1 MCTTYLMHGSR
12 VFLLGNILIL
22 ILTAKP
28 CKNKNVD
35 AKIPIGHSSDLVGL
49 VGPGHWSRAGR
60 SRTANLENQYRP
72 QNCSAS
78 SSYSALNCEIRAI
91 HVITRIDHQL
101 ASLCPFQE
109 NWLLVVNSNHSPMFY
124 GKAIS
129 GVNFSISKMRWWHI
143 WDIAMPPTFRDFSRW
158 IV

>member
-109 NWLLVVNSNHSPMFY
+109 NWLPVVRRGGHTSKILSLTEWGGLANGELWYSKS
-124 GKAIS
+124 
-129 GVNFSISKMRWWHI
+129 FSLPSF
-143 WDIAMPPTFRDFSRW
+143 PCF
-158 IV
+158 